1 MSAYVIA
8 RVQVTD
14 PEQYAEYTQRTP
26 AVIAS
31 FGGRFL
37 ARGGQTVTLE
47 GPEAEG
53 RIVVLE
59 FDTLEQAVACF
70 RSPAYNEARQYRLG
84 AAETRITCL
93 VPAGDGPRGL
103 RAVHDA
109 FDLGEEPSGE
119 DATGARRET
128 DAEGPAEEAAA
139 VVEAAASEIM

>member
-8 RVQVTD
+8 RVTVTD
-14 PEQYAEYTQRTP
+14 PEQYAEYTKRTP

-37 ARGGQTVTLE
+37 ARGGRTVTIE

-70 RSPAYNEARQYRLG
+70 TSPAYAVAKQFRLG
-84 AAETRITCL
+84 AAEMQLLAI
-93 VPAGDGPRGL
+93 
-103 RAVHDA
+103 
-109 FDLGEEPSGE
+109 
-119 DATGARRET
+119 
-128 DAEGPAEEAAA
+128 EG
-139 VVEAAASEIM
+139 V

>member
-8 RVQVTD
+8 RVQVSD
-14 PEQYAEYTQRTP
+14 PEQYAEYTKRTP

-37 ARGGQTVTLE
+37 ARGGQTVAIE

-70 RSPAYNEARQYRLG
+70 RSAAYDEAKQFRLG
-84 AAETRITCL
+84 AAEMQL
-93 VPAGDGPRGL
+93 L
-103 RAVHDA
+103 AV
-109 FDLGEEPSGE
+109 
-119 DATGARRET
+119 
-128 DAEGPAEEAAA
+128 EG
-139 VVEAAASEIM
+139 V